1 MTDAALQTAL
11 TRLAPKVHDVPAW
24 DDVVRR
30 AGKGS
35 RVGWKLAVIAAAALL
50 AAGIVAGALAEGVLS
65 GSLDRLTSWVG
76 DQPGEPTPEQ
86 QSAFDRANAA
96 SYAHFPS
103 TSRVGRLLSFDLE
116 GRSHDLLGFRDGPNL
131 CLRVVPPAFPAEHA
145 APECVP
151 QPLLA
156 RVGGPVAIVGGHV
169 RVGDPATTVL
179 YGLAAD
185 SVQTI
190 DVLERGALLG
200 TAAVRNNAFVLATQ
214 DRPREKEE
222 PPDTNIVL
230 RVHGP
235 DGLVDVPA
243 PSFFS
248 RRDVELE
255 DLPGPVAADTPLQS
269 GSIGWLER
277 REPRGEPFTW
287 TYDFPDRIL
296 YSRVLTPDPTSSFR
310 LALAYGEDPDW
321 QKNGRWYCTAWFWPL
336 MPDSWSRGCGRA
348 NLVSTGLTLEGTSP
362 SIVGS
367 FIHYVGVAADGVARI
382 AIFYE
387 DGSVQRVPVNDNVFS
402 FYVATNQSSKFV
414 AYDAAGQVVRVFVLR

>member
-1 MTDAALQTAL
+1 MTDARLQTAL
-11 TRLAPKVHDVPAW
+11 IRLAPKVHGVPEW

-30 AGKGS
+30 ASTGS
-35 RVGWKLAVIAAAALL
+35 RVGWKLAAIVAAALL
-50 AAGIVAGALAEGVLS
+50 ATGIVAGALAEGVLS
-65 GSLDRLTSWVG
+65 GSLDRLSSWVG

-86 QSAFDRANAA
+86 QSAFDQANAA

-103 TSRVGRLLSFDLE
+103 SARVGRLLTFELE
-116 GRSHDLLGFRDGPNL
+116 GRSYDLLGFRDGPNL
-131 CLRVVPPAFPAEHA
+131 CLRVVPPPFPAEHSP
-145 APECVP
+145 PECVP

-156 RVGGPVAIVGGHV
+156 RVGDPVAIVGGHV
-169 RVGDPATTVL
+169 RIGEPATTVL

-185 SVQTI
+185 SVQNI
-190 DVLERGALLG
+190 DVLEQGALLG

-214 DRPREKEE
+214 DRPRGKEE

-235 DGLVDVPA
+235 DGLVDVRA
-243 PSFFS
+243 PSFLS
-248 RRDVELE
+248 RRHVELK
-255 DLPGPVAADTPLQS
+255 DLPGPVRADTPLQS
-269 GSIGWLER
+269 DSVGWLER
-277 REPRGEPFTW
+277 GEPRGEPFTW
-287 TYDFPDRIL
+287 PYDFPDRIL

-382 AIFYE
+382 AIVYE
-387 DGSVQRVPVNDNVFS
+387 DGSVERVPVNDNVFS
-402 FYVATNQSSKFV
+402 FYVAINQSSKFV
-414 AYDAAGQVVRVFVLR
+414 AYDASGQVVRVFVLR